1 MLTKW
6 RESWDAFRCSRFFP
20 ATGLVFILAAGA
32 GLFAG
37 AYTYAMGNP
46 TPHRVPIAVV
56 GDVEPLR
63 RAAFIKGMTGEVE
76 TSVDQHPY
84 RSYDEA
90 LRAVEEQQVYAILRL
105 SQNVVQFDVVGA
117 AGASVADLLSR
128 AAPKAAARIGLPVT
142 VRDLKPLQHADPHGL
157 AIFYISLA
165 ANVVGFI
172 GAVQLNTNAS
182 GLEPL
187 ERIAFIIA
195 YALLGGF
202 SIAAVVDW
210 LLGALDLPFVESW
223 LILALTMYTSG
234 MVFTMFNTF
243 LGRWAMLPTWL
254 LMVILGNSFSGGAVS
269 TPLLP
274 EPLGSIGRWL
284 PPGASVNAQHTAVY
298 FYRHQ
303 HPLPFLM
310 LGAWAAVSTAVFWHW
325 RHRYPRGTQ
334 GRAVE
339 QSP

>member
-1 MLTKW
+1 MLTRC
-6 RESWDAFRCSRFFP
+6 RESWDAFLRSRFFP

-37 AYTYAMGNP
+37 SYTYAMGNP
-46 TPHRVPIAVV
+46 TPHRVPIAIV

-63 RAAFIKGMTGEVE
+63 RAAFVEGMTGEVE
-76 TSVDQHPY
+76 TSVDQRPY
-84 RSYDEA
+84 RSYGEA
-90 LRAVEEQQVYAILRL
+90 LRAVEEQQVYAILQVRE
-105 SQNVVQFDVVGA
+105 NVVHLDVVGA
-117 AGASVADLLSR
+117 AGASVAELLTR
-128 AAPKAAARIGLPVT
+128 AAPKAAARVGLPVT
-142 VRDLKPLQHADPHGL
+142 VRDLKPLQRADPRGL

-165 ANVVGFI
+165 ANVVGFV
-172 GAVQLNTNAS
+172 GAAQLNTNVG

-187 ERIAFIIA
+187 ERIGFIMA
-195 YALLGGF
+195 YAVLGGF

-223 LILALTMYTSG
+223 VILALTMFTSG
-234 MVFTMFNTF
+234 MVFTMFNIF
-243 LGRWAMLPTWL
+243 LGRWAMLPTWV
-254 LMVILGNSFSGGAVS
+254 LMVMLGNPFSGGAVS

-325 RHRYPRGTQ
+325 RHRHPGGTQ
-334 GRAVE
+334 VRAVE
-339 QSP
+339 QGP